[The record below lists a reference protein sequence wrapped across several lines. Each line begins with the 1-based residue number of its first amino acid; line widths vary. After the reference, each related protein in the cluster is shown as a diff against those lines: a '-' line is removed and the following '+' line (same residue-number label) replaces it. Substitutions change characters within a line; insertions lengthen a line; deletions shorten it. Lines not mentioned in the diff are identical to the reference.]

1 MKKEYPSHDEKR
13 EHENNLDAR
22 NDGDKKQRLLGECN
36 RLIEAKGLRAHTQLA
51 YGKECIWPERYANA
65 EAE

>member
-1 MKKEYPSHDEKR
+1 MKKEHPSHDEKR

-22 NDGDKKQRLLGECN
+22 NDGNEKLWLLQERN
-36 RLIEAKGLRAHTQLA
+36 RLIEAKGLRAYRQLA
-51 YGKECIWPERYANA
+51 YGIERIWPEKYSNA